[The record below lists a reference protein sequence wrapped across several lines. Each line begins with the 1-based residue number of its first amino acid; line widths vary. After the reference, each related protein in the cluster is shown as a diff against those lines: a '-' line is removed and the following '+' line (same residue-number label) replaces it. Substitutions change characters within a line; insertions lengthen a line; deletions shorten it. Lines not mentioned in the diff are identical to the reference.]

1 MISENTV
8 NKDDNLAF
16 LQTRILKAFK
26 ALSIN
31 VFLKVDLG
39 DSQEAL
45 VVKNLPA
52 SAEDT
57 RDVSLMSGRE
67 DPLEEGTVFLPGESH
82 GQRSLQYMGSQW
94 VRHDWRDLAHMDL
107 RLWEK
112 TAINLECSE
121 EISRKFP
128 EHTQLCIPF
137 LS

>member
-16 LQTRILKAFK
+16 LQTHILKAFK

-57 RDVSLMSGRE
+57 RDVSLMPGRE

-82 GQRSLQYMGSQW
+82 GQRSLQYMGSQ
-94 VRHDWRDLAHMDL
+94 
-107 RLWEK
+107 
-112 TAINLECSE
+112 
-121 EISRKFP
+121 
-128 EHTQLCIPF
+128 
-137 LS
+137 